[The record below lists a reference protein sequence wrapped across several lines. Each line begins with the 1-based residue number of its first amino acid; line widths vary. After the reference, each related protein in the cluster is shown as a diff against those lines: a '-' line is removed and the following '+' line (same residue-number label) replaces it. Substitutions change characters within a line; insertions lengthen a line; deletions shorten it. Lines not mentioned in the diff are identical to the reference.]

1 MVASNII
8 LPNIRKFLVPDP
20 DYLIVDVDLSGAD
33 AQVVAWEAEDDDLK
47 AAFRAGVKIH
57 LKNARDMFQSET
69 ADMTDEE
76 IKKTDYPGGIYY
88 TCKRTVHALNYFG
101 TPKGVAP
108 RVKLTV
114 RKVENFQR
122 KWFGLHPGIPRWH
135 DRTLQ
140 HLEGSECWSC
150 RAGMAIMERRCS
162 TCGVAM
168 GRTICNAFGYR
179 RVYFERVGDPML
191 REALAWVPQSTVAI
205 ITLRGLLL
213 LEDTYPFIQMLLQ
226 VHDSL
231 TFQIPMSEK
240 STLPEI
246 RTTLNSITVPYPD
259 PLNIQWGL
267 KWSDQSWGDCR

>member
-1 MVASNII
+1 MVAANII

-33 AQVVAWEAEDDDLK
+33 AQVVAWEADDKDLK
-47 AAFRAGVKIH
+47 AAFRSGVKIH
-57 LKNARDMFQSET
+57 IKNARDMYPDEIGG
-69 ADMTDEE
+69 MTDEE
-76 IKKTDYPGGIYY
+76 IKKSPIYN
-88 TCKRTVHALNYFG
+88 TNKVTVHALNYYG

-108 RVKLTV
+108 RVGRTT
-114 RKVENFQR
+114 RQIENFQR

-135 DRTLQ
+135 DRTLR

-150 RAGMAIMERRCS
+150 RTPMTIMERRCGA
-162 TCGVAM
+162 CGVAM
-168 GRTICNAFGYR
+168 GRTIRNAFGYR
-179 RVYFERVGDPML
+179 RIYFERVGDSML
-191 REALAWVPQSTVAI
+191 REALAWVPQSTIAI
-205 ITLRGLLL
+205 VTQRGLLL
-213 LEDTYPFIQMLLQ
+213 LEDTYSFIEMLLQ

-231 TFQIPMSEK
+231 TFQIPMSEQ

-267 KWSDQSWGDCR
+267 KWSNQSWGDCE